1 MCGEWVFMCVCAG
14 GRSSE
19 EKEQVAN
26 RDPLCMQTRSFAR
39 ARVHAHITLS
49 CIIALHAKII
59 KNEMEIALILIN
71 RIARARS
78 LAREDWIKKRKKKE
92 RKTIFQLLCA
102 ICFAIAIAHSSFF
115 VWLLSSTLGS
125 VHSFYRNQHRWNAAD
140 GACRWNYST
149 LRRVKCTQSDHASS
163 TVDCAKRFFSCVLP
177 ISRNVNSIHS
187 QPRPQMPPPP
197 YCFCSTKALDT
208 FNCFFTTNKNIEC
221 FFVVV

>member
-1 MCGEWVFMCVCAG
+1 
-14 GRSSE
+14 
-19 EKEQVAN
+19 
-26 RDPLCMQTRSFAR
+26 
-39 ARVHAHITLS
+39 
-49 CIIALHAKII
+49 
-59 KNEMEIALILIN
+59 MEIALILIN

-78 LAREDWIKKRKKKE
+78 LAREDWIKKWKKKE

-221 FFVVV
+221 FFVVVQARHHSYRRPWRARWCDKPLVCEISSTDRTRPNVCIIFAWIVD